1 MAEAVAAATDAI
13 VLSLHALGPDA
24 RELSADDFLV
34 RHGNAFFLLSAT
46 ELNEPGGPAST
57 QLQALLDAEPP
68 AEQTAT
74 LSLLVYPVRRSE
86 RSVSHLLT
94 LGRTANNDVVIRDR
108 SVSRFHAFI
117 KKDEEGRLRIQDA
130 ESTNGTR
137 VNGNPVPNQGDGP
150 PIALSPG
157 DDVRLG
163 HVELTFL
170 DGLALR
176 NFVLAHER

>member
-1 MAEAVAAATDAI
+1 MAEAVAAATEAS

-24 RELSADDFLV
+24 RELSADDFLE
-34 RHGNAFFLLSAT
+34 RHGNAFLLLSAT

-57 QLQALLDAEPP
+57 QLKILLDAESP
-68 AEQTAT
+68 AERTAT

-86 RSVSHLLT
+86 RSVGHLLT
-94 LGRTANNDVVIRDR
+94 LGRTANNDVVVSDR

-117 KKDEEGRLRIQDA
+117 KPGEDGRLRIQDA

-137 VNGNPVPNQGDGP
+137 VNGNSVPSQGQGP
-150 PIALSPG
+150 PTPLAPG

-176 NFVLAHER
+176 EFVLAHER

>member
-1 MAEAVAAATDAI
+1 MAEAVVAATDTS
-13 VLSLHALGPDA
+13 VLSLKALGPDA
-24 RELSADDFLV
+24 RELSADDFLE

-46 ELNEPGGPAST
+46 ELNEPDGPAST

-94 LGRTANNDVVIRDR
+94 LGRTANSDVVIRDR

-117 KKDEEGRLRIQDA
+117 KADEDGRLHIQDA

-137 VNGNPVPNQGDGP
+137 VNGKSAPIQGQGP
-150 PIALSPG
+150 PIPLLPG

-176 NFVLAHER
+176 DFVLAHQR